1 MTRTDLE
8 NFKYLKQRLQEK
20 LDDYEE
26 KFNKITKLT
35 ATIDGMPKGFNKPNY
50 AVEELIDSSMEIINI
65 YNEELKKEKGILL
78 QLEELKAID
87 ERYYNVLYFRY
98 VRGYDMSEIAVK
110 MNYSYY
116 PICRLNGTA
125 LNEFDKLDKQK
136 IAHKGK
142 TEQI

>member
-8 NFKYLKQRLQEK
+8 NYKYLKQRLQEK

-65 YNEELKKEKGILL
+65 YNEELKKEKEILL

-87 ERYYNVLYFRY
+87 ERYYNVLYFRCY
-98 VRGYDMSEIAVK
+98 TI
-110 MNYSYY
+110 
-116 PICRLNGTA
+116 
-125 LNEFDKLDKQK
+125 
-136 IAHKGK
+136 
-142 TEQI
+142 